1 MGIKNNQVTV
11 DPANQTFFYGW
22 IVLIAAMFIY
32 AVAVGQSVT
41 YGIFIKPMCKD
52 LGWDRASLNSAF
64 GLYTIVLAVFS
75 AIFGILA
82 DRIGPRI
89 LSIAGGIIMAAG
101 LFLCSR
107 VNELWQFYFSYSFL
121 RGIAFAC
128 MFVPLSSLIPRWFAG
143 KKGLALGLFFASA
156 GIGGLIMSPLLEYL
170 VSTFGWRTSFVALTV
185 MVGGIIIPSAFFL
198 KKDPADMGLKPLTAN
213 NNDNKNSSDNGQTM
227 PVRDYTISEA
237 LRTETFWTFSIAIT
251 LIYTGIFMAQIN
263 MVPHATD
270 RGITPHV
277 AAIALGIAS
286 AVNSVGRL
294 LMGVISDKI
303 GTKQAISICIILGAI
318 SLLWLIYVN
327 KPWMMVL
334 FAIIFGFAY
343 GGIMPQIPRIISEL
357 FGVRSMGSILGVF
370 TTSVSIGPAIGP
382 YMGGVIFDH
391 TGSYDYAFMIGGV
404 AFIIGFFLVLRV
416 KFPKPSE

>member
-1 MGIKNNQVTV
+1 MNTHTQSSEADKADQK
-11 DPANQTFFYGW
+11 FFYGW
-22 IVLIAAMFIY
+22 FVLIAAMCIY
-32 AVAVGQSVT
+32 SVAVGQSVT

-52 LGWDRASLNSAF
+52 LGWSRASLNGAF
-64 GLYTIVLAVFS
+64 GLYTLVLAFFS
-75 AIFGILA
+75 TICGILV
-82 DRIGPRI
+82 DRIGPRV
-89 LSIAGGIIMAAG
+89 LGIAGGIIMGLG

-107 VNELWQFYFSYSFL
+107 VTELWQFYFSYSFL

-128 MFVPLSSLIPRWFAG
+128 MFVPLTSLIPRWFAH

-170 VSTFGWRTSFVALTV
+170 VSTFGWRSSFVVLTA
-185 MVGGIIIPSAFFL
+185 MVCGIIIPSAFFL
-198 KKDPADMGLKPLTAN
+198 KKDPSDMGLEPLGAN
-213 NNDNKNSSDNGQTM
+213 TKKTQNSTGNNPVM

-237 LRTETFWTFSIAIT
+237 LKTETFWTFSIAIT
-251 LIYTGIFMAQIN
+251 LVYTGIFMAQIN

-270 RGITPHV
+270 KGILASI

-294 LMGVISDKI
+294 SMGVISDKI
-303 GTKQAISICIILGAI
+303 GTKQTICFCILLGAI
-318 SLLWLIYVN
+318 SLFWLIYVN
-327 KPWMMVL
+327 KTWMLVV
-334 FAIIFGFAY
+334 FAILFGFAY

-357 FGVRSMGSILGVF
+357 FGVKSMGSILGVF

-391 TGSYDYAFMIGGV
+391 LGSYDYAFMAGGV

-416 KFPKPSE
+416 RFPK